1 MSEKDSKA
9 WKATSSSSSE
19 ELAVKR
25 EKSGSHDVSPVPG
38 VLPAPADADET
49 LEAVIER
56 LPTQFRAEILRQY
69 DMPKTK
75 YGYLTIFR
83 WATPL
88 EVAMQIFG
96 LLMAIGAG
104 TCPPIPFYVTAPLGV
119 GCCGGRVRDGG
130 AEIFLYRG
138 CVAAFDDCHGE
149 NDEYVWRVCVAGY
162 ALARANQLCR
172 RVYHAGK

>member
-19 ELAVKR
+19 DLAVKR
-25 EKSGSHDVSPVPG
+25 EKSGLDGIGSQDVSPVPG
-38 VLPAPADADET
+38 ALPAPADADET

-56 LPTQFRAEILRQY
+56 LPTQFRTEILRQY

-75 YGYLTIFR
+75 YGYFTIFR

-104 TCPPIPFYVTAPLGV
+104 MSSLLTLFVRHASFYATAPV
-119 GCCGGRVRDGG
+119 GGGMLWWRWSELVVLM
-130 AEIFLYRG
+130 IFLYRG

-149 NDEYVWRVCVAGY
+149 NDEYVWRVCVA
-162 ALARANQLCR
+162 
-172 RVYHAGK
+172 